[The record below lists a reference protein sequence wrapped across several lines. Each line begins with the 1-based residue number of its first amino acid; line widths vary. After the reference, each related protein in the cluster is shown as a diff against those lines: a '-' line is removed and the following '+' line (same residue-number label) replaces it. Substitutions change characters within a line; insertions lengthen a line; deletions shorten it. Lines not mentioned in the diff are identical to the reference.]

1 MPSQV
6 LRQAPRNFSRYLPID
21 DALFASPVFLTSA
34 GRTTIAPGAAYP
46 PPGHPDLYQF
56 KWRDGRV
63 LPEFSLLWVEA
74 GAGVWE
80 TQHGAFP
87 ICAGQ
92 VGQVLSGQW
101 HRYRPASASGWTE
114 CWVQFNGRLAHE
126 LEAGGH
132 FSNTNPVS
140 TPGHPRLFAREF
152 LAFLRDIAA
161 PDFTNSTAQGLRLL
175 GLLGAL
181 KGPAQTAATAP
192 RSLIETA
199 RQHIWSHSH
208 RQLNVSEVAAQLGVS
223 RRTLERAFNTAGLP
237 GVLDEITRCRL
248 HRAERLLRETRLPVE
263 HIVSLA
269 GFGTAE
275 QMRLHFHARH
285 RLSPVAYRKSQWE
298 TSESLRASL
307 CGLLGRATPGAGM
320 PELPLRP

>member
-1 MPSQV
+1 MPTQV
-6 LRQAPRNFSRYLPID
+6 SRQAPRNFARYLPID

-56 KWRDGRV
+56 KWREGRV

-80 TQHGAFP
+80 THRGSFP
-87 ICAGQ
+87 IHAGQ

-101 HRYRPASASGWTE
+101 HRYRPDPLSGWSE

-132 FSNTNPVS
+132 FSSAHPVS
-140 TPGHPRLFAREF
+140 TPGNPRLFARQL

-161 PDFTNSTAQGLRLL
+161 PDFSNNTAQGLRLL

-181 KGPAQTAATAP
+181 KNPAQVAAAAP
-192 RSLIETA
+192 RSLIEKA

-208 RQLNVSEVAAQLGVS
+208 RQLNVSEVAEHLGVC
-223 RRTLERAFNTAGLP
+223 RRTLERAFTTAGLP

-248 HRAERLLRETRLPVE
+248 NRAERLLRETRLPVQ
-263 HIVSLA
+263 HIVSLS

-275 QMRLHFHARH
+275 QMRLQFHARH
-285 RLSPVAYRKSQWE
+285 QRSPAQFRKSNME
-298 TSESLRASL
+298 
-307 CGLLGRATPGAGM
+307 GRSPN
-320 PELPLRP
+320 RPCP

>member
-1 MPSQV
+1 MLSQTS
-6 LRQAPRNFSRYLPID
+6 RQAPGNFARYLPID

-34 GRTTIAPGAAYP
+34 GRMTIPPGAAYP

-80 TQHGAFP
+80 TRRGSFP
-87 ICAGQ
+87 IRAGQ

-101 HRYRPASASGWTE
+101 HRYRPDPPTGWTE

-126 LEAGGH
+126 LEASGH
-132 FSNTNPVS
+132 FATATPVS
-140 TPGHPRLFAREF
+140 TPGNQRLFARQLLE
-152 LAFLRDIAA
+152 FLRDIAA
-161 PDFTNSTAQGLRLL
+161 PDFSNNTAQGLRLL
-175 GLLGAL
+175 GLLGVLNNPTQAT
-181 KGPAQTAATAP
+181 TAAP
-192 RSLIETA
+192 RSLIDNA

-208 RQLNVSEVAAQLGVS
+208 RQLNVTEVADHLGVS
-223 RRTLERAFNTAGLP
+223 RRTLERAFSAAGRP
-237 GVLDEITRCRL
+237 GVLDEITNCRL
-248 HRAERLLRETRLPVE
+248 NRAERLLRETSLPVQ

-275 QMRLHFHARH
+275 QMRLQFHARH
-285 RLSPVAYRKSQWE
+285 GRSPSQYRKSPKE
-298 TSESLRASL
+298 GRTS
-307 CGLLGRATPGAGM
+307 TP
-320 PELPLRP
+320 L

>member
-1 MPSQV
+1 MPTQI
-6 LRQAPRNFSRYLPID
+6 LRQAPRNFARYLPID

-56 KWRDGRV
+56 EWREGRV
-63 LPEFSLLWVEA
+63 LPEFSLLWLEA
-74 GAGVWE
+74 GHGIWE
-80 TQHGAFP
+80 TQRGAFP
-87 ICAGQ
+87 IRAGQ

-101 HRYRPASASGWTE
+101 HRYRPDPTSGWTE

-132 FSNTNPVS
+132 FSSASPVS

-161 PDFTNSTAQGLRLL
+161 ADFTNSTAQGLRLL

-181 KGPAQTAATAP
+181 KHPAQAATATAP
-192 RSLIETA
+192 HNLVETA

-208 RQLNVSEVAAQLGVS
+208 RQLSVGEVAEQLGVS
-223 RRTLERAFNTAGLP
+223 RRTLERAFSAASLP
-237 GVLDEITRCRL
+237 GVLEEITRCRL
-248 HRAERLLRETRLPVE
+248 NRAERLLRETRLPVQ

-275 QMRLHFHARH
+275 QMRLQFHARH
-285 RLSPVAYRKSQWE
+285 ARSPSQYRNEQAAGPAV
-298 TSESLRASL
+298 RA
-307 CGLLGRATPGAGM
+307 
-320 PELPLRP
+320 

>member
-1 MPSQV
+1 MKTQTS
-6 LRQAPRNFSRYLPID
+6 RQTSRNFARYLPID

-34 GRTTIAPGAAYP
+34 GRTTIPPGAAYP

-80 TQHGAFP
+80 TRGGSFP
-87 ICAGQ
+87 IRAGQ

-101 HRYRPASASGWTE
+101 HRYRPDPAIGWTE

-126 LEAGGH
+126 LEADGH
-132 FSNTNPVS
+132 FPAANPVS
-140 TPGHPRLFAREF
+140 TPGNPRLFARQLLE
-152 LAFLRDIAA
+152 FLRDIAA
-161 PDFTNSTAQGLRLL
+161 PDFRNDTAQGLRLL
-175 GLLGAL
+175 GLLGVLRDATQTSAA
-181 KGPAQTAATAP
+181 PA
-192 RSLIETA
+192 RGLIENA

-208 RQLNVSEVAAQLGVS
+208 RQLNVAEVAEHLGVS
-223 RRTLERAFNTAGLP
+223 RRTLERAFTTAGLP
-237 GVLDEITRCRL
+237 GVLEEITRCRL
-248 HRAERLLRETRLPVE
+248 NRAERLLRETRLPVQ

-275 QMRLHFHARH
+275 QMRLQFQARH
-285 RLSPVAYRKSQWE
+285 NRSPSAYRKTHQ
-298 TSESLRASL
+298 
-307 CGLLGRATPGAGM
+307 AG
-320 PELPLRP
+320 

>member
-1 MPSQV
+1 MPTQI
-6 LRQAPRNFSRYLPID
+6 LRQAPRNFARYLPID

-56 KWRDGRV
+56 EWREGRV
-63 LPEFSLLWVEA
+63 LPEFSLLWLEA
-74 GAGVWE
+74 GHGIWE
-80 TQHGAFP
+80 TQRGAFP
-87 ICAGQ
+87 IRAGQ

-101 HRYRPASASGWTE
+101 HRYRPDPASGWTE

-132 FSNTNPVS
+132 FSSANPVS

-161 PDFTNSTAQGLRLL
+161 ADFTNSTAQGLRLL

-181 KGPAQTAATAP
+181 NDPAQAATTTTTTP
-192 RSLIETA
+192 RNLIERA

-208 RQLNVSEVAAQLGVS
+208 RQLNVSEVAEHLHVS
-223 RRTLERAFNTAGLP
+223 RRTLERAFSVACLP

-248 HRAERLLRETRLPVE
+248 NRAERLLRETHLPVQ

-285 RLSPVAYRKSQWE
+285 RLSPAQYRKSPP
-298 TSESLRASL
+298 T
-307 CGLLGRATPGAGM
+307 GLND
-320 PELPLRP
+320 

>member
-1 MPSQV
+1 MPTQV
-6 LRQAPRNFSRYLPID
+6 SRQAPRNFSRYLPID

-74 GAGVWE
+74 GSGVWE
-80 TQHGAFP
+80 TQRGSFP
-87 ICAGQ
+87 IGAGQ

-101 HRYRPASASGWTE
+101 HRYRPNQASGWTE

-126 LEAGGH
+126 LEAAGH
-132 FSNTNPVS
+132 FSGSNPVS

-161 PDFTNSTAQGLRLL
+161 VDFTNSTAQGLRLL

-181 KGPAQTAATAP
+181 NNPAQAAAAATP

-208 RQLNVSEVAAQLGVS
+208 RQLNVSEVAAHLGVS
-223 RRTLERAFNTAGLP
+223 RRTLERAFCAAGLP

-248 HRAERLLRETRLPVE
+248 NRAERLLRETRLPVE

-285 RLSPVAYRKSQWE
+285 RRSPTAYRKSQW
-298 TSESLRASL
+298 LNGASVE
-307 CGLLGRATPGAGM
+307 R
-320 PELPLRP
+320 R

>member
-1 MPSQV
+1 MPVFTLPNLMPTQIS
-6 LRQAPRNFSRYLPID
+6 RQSSRNFARYLPID
-21 DALFASPVFLTSA
+21 DALFASPLFLTSA
-34 GRTTIAPGAAYP
+34 GRTTIAPGAPYP

-56 KWRDGRV
+56 KWREGRV

-74 GAGVWE
+74 GGGVWE
-80 TQHGAFP
+80 THRGAFP
-87 ICAGQ
+87 IRAGQ

-101 HRYRPASASGWTE
+101 HRYRPDPASGWTE

-132 FSNTNPVS
+132 FSSASPVS
-140 TPGHPRLFAREF
+140 TPGHPRLFARQL

-181 KGPAQTAATAP
+181 SDPTHAPAAAP
-192 RSLIETA
+192 RSLIEKA
-199 RQHIWSHSH
+199 RQHSWSHSH
-208 RQLNVSEVAAQLGVS
+208 RQLNVTEVAARLGVS
-223 RRTLERAFNTAGLP
+223 RRSLERAFSAAGLP

-248 HRAERLLRETRLPVE
+248 NRAERLLRETHLPVQ
-263 HIVSLA
+263 HIVSLS

-275 QMRLHFHARH
+275 QMRLQFHARH
-285 RLSPVAYRKSQWE
+285 RRSPSQYRRMIHGE
-298 TSESLRASL
+298 
-307 CGLLGRATPGAGM
+307 
-320 PELPLRP
+320 

>member
-6 LRQAPRNFSRYLPID
+6 SRQALRNFARYLPID
-21 DALFASPVFLTSA
+21 DALFAAPVFLTSA
-34 GRTTIAPGAAYP
+34 GRTTIPPGAAYP

-56 KWRDGRV
+56 KWRDGRI

-80 TQHGAFP
+80 TRGGSFP
-87 ICAGQ
+87 IRTGQ

-101 HRYRPASASGWTE
+101 HRYRPDPASGWTE

-126 LEAGGH
+126 LEADGH
-132 FSNTNPVS
+132 FSSNHPVS
-140 TPGHPRLFAREF
+140 TPDNPRLFARQL

-161 PDFTNSTAQGLRLL
+161 ADFANSTAQGLRLL
-175 GLLGAL
+175 GLLGELRDPTRA
-181 KGPAQTAATAP
+181 TAAAAP
-192 RSLIETA
+192 HSLIEKA
-199 RQHIWSHSH
+199 RQHIWGHSH
-208 RQLNVSEVAAQLGVS
+208 RQLNVSEVAEHLGVS
-223 RRTLERAFNTAGLP
+223 RRTLERAFSAAGLP

-248 HRAERLLRETRLPVE
+248 NRAERLLRETRLPVE

-285 RLSPVAYRKSQWE
+285 RRSPTAYRKSQW
-298 TSESLRASL
+298 LNGASVE
-307 CGLLGRATPGAGM
+307 R
-320 PELPLRP
+320 R

>member
-1 MPSQV
+1 MPTQTS
-6 LRQAPRNFSRYLPID
+6 RQAPRNFARYLPID

-34 GRTTIAPGAAYP
+34 GRTTIAAGAAYP

-56 KWRDGRV
+56 KWREGRV

-74 GAGVWE
+74 GGGTWE
-80 TQHGAFP
+80 THRGSFP
-87 ICAGQ
+87 IRAGQ

-101 HRYRPASASGWTE
+101 HRYRPDPTTGWTE

-126 LEAGGH
+126 LEASGH
-132 FSNTNPVS
+132 FSTTHPVT
-140 TPGHPRLFAREF
+140 TPRHPRLFARQF
-152 LAFLRDIAA
+152 LEFLRDIAA

-175 GLLGAL
+175 GLLGVL
-181 KGPAQTAATAP
+181 KDPTRSSPAPA
-192 RSLIETA
+192 RSLIEKA

-208 RQLNVSEVAAQLGVS
+208 RQLNVSEVADHLGVS
-223 RRTLERAFNTAGLP
+223 RRTLERAFSAAGWH

-248 HRAERLLRETRLPVE
+248 HRAERLLRETRLPVQ

-275 QMRLHFHARH
+275 QMRLQFHARH
-285 RLSPVAYRKSQWE
+285 GLTPTAYRQ
-298 TSESLRASL
+298 TQQ
-307 CGLLGRATPGAGM
+307 AG
-320 PELPLRP
+320 

>member
-1 MPSQV
+1 MRAQV
-6 LRQAPRNFSRYLPID
+6 LRQAPRNFARYLPID
-21 DALFASPVFLTSA
+21 DALFASPIFLTSA

-56 KWRDGRV
+56 KWREGRV

-74 GAGVWE
+74 GAGTWE
-80 TQHGAFP
+80 THRGSFP
-87 ICAGQ
+87 IRAGQ

-101 HRYRPASASGWTE
+101 HRYRPDPATGWTE

-132 FSNTNPVS
+132 FSSAQPVS
-140 TPGHPRLFAREF
+140 TPCNPRHFARQF
-152 LAFLRDIAA
+152 LEFLRDIAA
-161 PDFTNSTAQGLRLL
+161 PDFSNNSAQGLRLL

-181 KGPAQTAATAP
+181 KDPTDASATPA
-192 RSLIETA
+192 RSLIEMA

-208 RQLNVSEVAAQLGVS
+208 RQLNVAGVAEHLGVS
-223 RRTLERAFNTAGLP
+223 RRSLERAFSAAGLP

-248 HRAERLLRETRLPVE
+248 NRAERLLRETRLPVQ
-263 HIVSLA
+263 HIVSLS

-275 QMRLHFHARH
+275 QMRLQFHARH
-285 RLSPVAYRKSQWE
+285 ARSPSAYRK
-298 TSESLRASL
+298 THL
-307 CGLLGRATPGAGM
+307 
-320 PELPLRP
+320 